1 MIKVRIKKVP
11 GLKQARTGY
20 QVQGSLVN
28 DVSSYGKGDYSG
40 EAETQVTRVL
50 QPVPRQKANLEA
62 EKNETVVQN
71 DGSGMPAFYRVG
83 GKRHYE
89 GGTPLNLPD
98 DSFIFSDTQAMKIK
112 DPAIIKKFGFP
123 PKKGDYTPATISKKY
138 DLNPYRK
145 ILQDP
150 NSDKLERKTAE
161 MMLKNYTMKLGELAL
176 IQESMKGF
184 PQGIPLISKPYM
196 EANKISEED
205 ILPQKLQ
212 EKQSNNQAQN
222 YEQKGDM
229 PQEMPSGEPI
239 AQSIPQDQMMQ
250 MGQPP
255 MAMYGMEMYNPMMMN
270 GGYPHRRLRRAQEGM
285 QQPSEEEM
293 MMMQQQ
299 QQQPQQEGG
308 QELMQQIS
316 QALEQGAQP
325 KQIIEQLIQQQV
337 PSQEIMQIF
346 AQLGMPQE
354 EVSGVIQSVIQEMQ
368 SGQQQMDPRQMQ
380 QGISEEEMMMM
391 QQQDPR
397 EMQEAPMAMYGMN
410 MGGYDMPFYND
421 PTEMAYGGLPK
432 AAPGAITPYGKAK
445 TKQGNVTPTGKQNKF
460 SDRGQELNEYLGQWE
475 SRIPGIKQMS
485 EGQAQK
491 AIYDWSLENNPDAIR
506 SMWKE
511 FGLTKKGLENSK
523 IKKLSENS
531 TGQFTDEM
539 LKDPELLKQLE
550 DAYVDNYFGVRQ
562 LDPTEKKKE
571 EEKIKDDKSSNSIQ
585 KCMCLN
591 ENGVEVETPMIDG
604 KCECYDYTEI
614 DGDAVSIAG
623 PRKRSG
629 VYLQDTIN
637 TVGAFRNLMN
647 LNKYLPTTQ
656 RVQPEEFGAGY
667 VDPTRNIAAQS
678 EQTAQLARGINSTAG
693 GPGSRANLVALQG
706 QLSAGAANTASQ
718 YDNQNVGINNQYK
731 QGLGALRNQYN
742 MFNNQRMKQ
751 LADENTIANQ
761 AYDNSQT
768 ALTSNLGQAYNTT
781 ITNAA
786 QTDALNQM
794 TPNYQIDPETGG
806 YVTYNPTEQTV
817 DPGTEQKDALEFA
830 YSLQGAGLSPKMQEL
845 LFKQTYGRYGGQF
858 ANGGMYVMGD
868 SVFPFMLY

>member
-1 MIKVRIKKVP
+1 
-11 GLKQARTGY
+11 
-20 QVQGSLVN
+20 
-28 DVSSYGKGDYSG
+28 
-40 EAETQVTRVL
+40 
-50 QPVPRQKANLEA
+50 
-62 EKNETVVQN
+62 
-71 DGSGMPAFYRVG
+71 
-83 GKRHYE
+83 
-89 GGTPLNLPD
+89 
-98 DSFIFSDTQAMKIK
+98 
-112 DPAIIKKFGFP
+112 
-123 PKKGDYTPATISKKY
+123 
-138 DLNPYRK
+138 
-145 ILQDP
+145 
-150 NSDKLERKTAE
+150 
-161 MMLKNYTMKLGELAL
+161 MKLGELAL

-432 AAPGAITPYGKAK
+432 AAPGAITPYEKAK

-460 SDRGQELNEYLGQWE
+460 SDRGQKLDEYLGQWE

-511 FGLTKKGLENSK
+511 FGLTNKGKENAK
-523 IKKLSENS
+523 IKALSEKG

-571 EEKIKDDKSSNSIQ
+571 EEKIKDDKSSNSVQ
-585 KCMCLN
+585 KCMCKN
-591 ENGVEVETPMIDG
+591 ENGVEVETPMING
-604 KCECYDYTEI
+604 KCECDDYTEI
-614 DGDAVSIAG
+614 DGDDVSIAG

-656 RVQPEEFGAGY
+656 RMQPEEFGAGY

-768 ALTSNLGQAYNTT
+768 ALTGNLGQAYNTT

>member
-205 ILPQKLQ
+205 ILPQKAQ

-222 YEQKGDM
+222 YEQKGNM

-239 AQSIPQDQMMQ
+239 AQSVPQDQMMQ

-255 MAMYGMEMYNPMMMN
+255 MAMYGMEMYNPIMMN
-270 GGYPHRRLRRAQEGM
+270 GGYPHRRLRRAQDGM

-299 QQQPQQEGG
+299 QAQQQGG
-308 QELMQQIS
+308 QEMMQQIS

-325 KQIIEQLIQQQV
+325 EQIIGQLIQQQV
-337 PSQEIMQIF
+337 PPQEIMQIF

-354 EVSGVIQSVIQEMQ
+354 EIGGIIQSVMQEMQ
-368 SGQQQMDPRQMQ
+368 GGQQQMDPRQMQ

-397 EMQEAPMAMYGMN
+397 QMQEAPMAMYGMN

-421 PTEMAYGGLPK
+421 PNKMQYGGYLPTAK
-432 AAPGAITPYGKAK
+432 TGAITPYEKAK

-460 SDRGQELNEYLGQWE
+460 SDRGQKLNEYLGQWE
-475 SRIPGIKQMS
+475 SRIPGIKEMS

-511 FGLTKKGLENSK
+511 FGLTNKGLKNSK
-523 IKKLSENS
+523 TKALSEKG

-571 EEKIKDDKSSNSIQ
+571 EEKEKEKEDGSSNNVQ
-585 KCMCLN
+585 KCMCPD
-591 ENGVEVETPMIDG
+591 ENGVDVETPMTDG
-604 KCECYDYTEI
+604 KCLCDDYEEVE
-614 DGDAVSIAG
+614 GDAGAFAG

-637 TVGAFRNLMN
+637 TVGAYRNLMN

-656 RVQPEEFGAGY
+656 RMQPEEFGVGY

-678 EQTAQLARGINSTAG
+678 EQTGQLARGITSTAG

-706 QLSAGAANTASQ
+706 QLAAGAANTASQ
-718 YDNQNVGINNQYK
+718 YDNQNVGIGNQYK

-742 MFNNQRMKQ
+742 MFNNQRMK
-751 LADENTIANQ
+751 LLGDENTIANQ
-761 AYDNSQT
+761 AYDNSET
-768 ALTSNLGQAYNTT
+768 ALRGDLGQATNTT

-786 QTDALNQM
+786 AADAVNQM
-794 TPNYQIDPETGG
+794 TPNYQIDPESGG
-806 YVTYNPTEQTV
+806 YVDYTPTEQTL
-817 DPGTEQKDALEFA
+817 DPGTKQKDALEFA
-830 YSLQGAGLSPKMQEL
+830 YELQGLSPKMQEL
-845 LFKQTYGRYGGQF
+845 LFKQAYGRYGGQF

-868 SVFPFMLY
+868 SVFPFMFY